1 MEGGEVAGKTGHRG
15 RQGFVGGRLS
25 GHRLGLMLLLLL
37 LLLLSGG
44 SSLDLSLDLSLGVAK
59 RIGIVSGGGSRVG
72 RHGVRG
78 VTIRDESVA

>member
-25 GHRLGLMLLLLL
+25 GHRLGLMLLLL